1 MYLFQKVLLVAVLTL
16 PLSGCFV
23 GETAALVVQAPFEV
37 ADIVIP
43 GDAGDAVEET
53 GEGLGWIVD
62 AAIPF

>member
-1 MYLFQKVLLVAVLTL
+1 MNLLYKGVVLVLAL

-23 GETAALVVQAPFEV
+23 GETAALVVQAPFEM
-37 ADIVIP
+37 ADVVLP